1 MGPNWLITIGADH
14 ASLAGVGHFP
24 GHPVVPGVVM
34 RREIWH
40 VIREMAKKTIE
51 FGHAVGEISVAS
63 QLCRTT
69 HITLDKQDDQSL
81 EFTCTTGSRL
91 NANDCLC
98 YCTAACNAGTM
109 FLASVLRGVRYE
121 VHLHCLPKR

>member
-24 GHPVVPGVVM
+24 GHP
-34 RREIWH
+34 
-40 VIREMAKKTIE
+40 
-51 FGHAVGEISVAS
+51 VGEISVAS

-109 FLASVLRGVRYE
+109 LLASVLRGVRYE